1 MRGIDVIDHQV
12 KGRSRAGLRRSISLP
27 NDDMR
32 TAPQLE
38 DCQLVSC
45 HDGAQTDRFKPACSG
60 TNIDNVKPYMTNGD
74 RWSLIDGIWHGLS
87 PQPAQFACD
96 LTIAGGAGG

>member
-1 MRGIDVIDHQV
+1 
-12 KGRSRAGLRRSISLP
+12 
-27 NDDMR
+27 MR

-74 RWSLIDGIWHGLS
+74 RWSFDRWYLAWFVSSTRTAGLWS
-87 PQPAQFACD
+87 YHIGWRGRELGVRPFWQQAAQVR
-96 LTIAGGAGG
+96 TG

>member
-1 MRGIDVIDHQV
+1 VRGIDVIDHQV
-12 KGRSRAGLRRSISLP
+12 KGRSRARLRGLIGLP
-27 NDDMR
+27 NDYMC

-74 RWSLIDGIWHGLS
+74 RWSLIGDILHDRF
-87 PQPAQFACD
+87 P
-96 LTIAGGAGG
+96 

>member
-1 MRGIDVIDHQV
+1 
-12 KGRSRAGLRRSISLP
+12 
-27 NDDMR
+27 MR

-60 TNIDNVKPYMTNGD
+60 TNIDNVKPYMTDSD
-74 RWSLIDGIWHGLS
+74 RWSLIGGIWDGFS
-87 PQPAQFACD
+87 PQPAQLGCG
-96 LTIAGGAGG
+96 LTISGGAGGNWVSGPSGSKPLKSAPGNWER